1 MIYAFIQAHPEHAV
15 AKWASFLEVS
25 TSGYYAW
32 QQERES
38 RQARDSAYA
47 AQVQRIFDRSGGTY
61 GADRVT
67 GQLRKDGL
75 RSSFKKV
82 KRIMNEHGL
91 FSVHLRYQ
99 RSLTDSRGA
108 RDEDCPNLLRDVP
121 EIRPFQALSSDI
133 TYIPT
138 QEGFAYTCTI
148 RDLRS
153 GVVLAEQTAPRMK
166 KELVLDTIRSATRR
180 WKLDKGTIFHSDR
193 GSQYTSE
200 AVRECLRK
208 LGLRQS
214 FSRTGKPGDNTWSES
229 FYSILKKEL
238 VHPFGRFRTREEA
251 VQGIFAFIHGF
262 YNTTRI
268 QKNLDY
274 LSPMEWLNRYHNST
288 LKISA

>member
-15 AKWASFLEVS
+15 VKWASFLEVS

-38 RQARDSAYA
+38 RQARDAAYA
-47 AQVQRIFDRSGGTY
+47 ERVERVFEESGGTY

-133 TYIPT
+133 TYMPT

-148 RDLRS
+148 RDVRS

-166 KELVLDTIRSATRR
+166 KELVLDTIHSAARN
-180 WKLDKGTIFHSDR
+180 WKLDKGAIFHSDR

-200 AVRECLRK
+200 AVRECLRS

-238 VHPFGRFRTREEA
+238 VHPIGRFRTREEA
-251 VQGIFAFIHGF
+251 AQGVFAFIHGF

-268 QKNLDY
+268 QKKLDY

>member
-1 MIYAFIQAHPEHAV
+1 MDV
-15 AKWASFLEVS
+15 V
-25 TSGYYAW
+25 
-32 QQERES
+32 
-38 RQARDSAYA
+38 
-47 AQVQRIFDRSGGTY
+47 VQR
-61 GADRVT
+61 
-67 GQLRKDGL
+67 
-75 RSSFKKV
+75 
-82 KRIMNEHGL
+82 
-91 FSVHLRYQ
+91 
-99 RSLTDSRGA
+99 
-108 RDEDCPNLLRDVP
+108 
-121 EIRPFQALSSDI
+121 FQALSSDI
-133 TYIPT
+133 TYMPT

-148 RDLRS
+148 RDVRS

-166 KELVLDTIRSATRR
+166 KELVLDTIRSAARN

-200 AVRECLRK
+200 AVRECLRS

-238 VHPFGRFRTREEA
+238 VHPIGRFRTREEA
-251 VQGIFAFIHGF
+251 AQGVFAFIHGF

-274 LSPMEWLNRYHNST
+274 LSPLEWLKRYHNST

>member
-1 MIYAFIQAHPEHAV
+1 MIYAFIQVHPEHAV
-15 AKWASFLEVS
+15 VKWASFLEVS

-32 QQERES
+32 QQEREG
-38 RQARDSAYA
+38 RQARDAAYA
-47 AQVQRIFDRSGGTY
+47 ERVERVFEESGGTY
-61 GADRVT
+61 GADRVA
-67 GQLRKDGL
+67 GQLRKDGF
-75 RSSFKKV
+75 SASFKKV

-91 FSVHLRYQ
+91 FSVHLRYR

-133 TYIPT
+133 TYMPT

-148 RDLRS
+148 RDVRS
-153 GVVLAEQTAPRMK
+153 GVVLAEQTASRMK
-166 KELVLDTIRSATRR
+166 KELVLDTIRSAARN
-180 WKLDKGTIFHSDR
+180 WKLDKGAIFHSDR

-200 AVRECLRK
+200 AVRDCLRD

-238 VHPFGRFRTREEA
+238 VHPIGRFRTREEA
-251 VQGIFAFIHGF
+251 AQGVFAFIHGF

>member
-1 MIYAFIQAHPEHAV
+1 MIYAFIQAHREHAV
-15 AKWASFLEVS
+15 ARWASFLEVS

-32 QQERES
+32 QQGRES
-38 RQARDSAYA
+38 RQVRDDAYSAR
-47 AQVQRIFDRSGGTY
+47 VQRIFDQSGGTY
-61 GADRVT
+61 GADRVA
-67 GQLRKDGL
+67 GQLRKDGF
-75 RSSFKKV
+75 SASFKKV
-82 KRIMNEHGL
+82 KRIMNEQGL

-108 RDEDCPNLLRDVP
+108 RDEDCPNLLRDALG
-121 EIRPFQALSSDI
+121 IRPFQALSSDI

-153 GVVLAEQTAPRMK
+153 GVVLAEQTASRMK
-166 KELVLDTIRSATRR
+166 KELVLDTIRSAAKT
-180 WKLDKGTIFHSDR
+180 WKLDKGVIFHSDR

-229 FYSILKKEL
+229 FYAILKKEL
-238 VHPFGRFRTREEA
+238 VHPIGRFRTREEA
-251 VQGIFAFIHGF
+251 AQGVFAFIHSF
-262 YNTTRI
+262 YNTRRI
-268 QKNLDY
+268 QKRLGY
-274 LSPMEWLNRYHNST
+274 LSPLEWLNRYYNPT

>member
-1 MIYAFIQAHPEHAV
+1 MIYAFIENHPEHAV
-15 AKWASFLEVS
+15 ARWAAFVEVS

-32 QQERES
+32 QQEREG
-38 RQARDSAYA
+38 RQVRDDAYA
-47 AQVQRIFDRSGGTY
+47 AQVQRIFDQSGGTY
-61 GADRVT
+61 GADRVA
-67 GQLRKDGL
+67 GQLRKEGL
-75 RSSFKKV
+75 RASFKKV
-82 KRIMNEHGL
+82 KRVMNEHGL

-99 RSLTDSRGA
+99 RILTDSRGA
-108 RDEDCPNLLRDVP
+108 RDEDCPNLLRDKP
-121 EIRPFQALSSDI
+121 EIRPLRALSSDI

-153 GVVLAEQTAPRMK
+153 GVVLAEKTASRMK
-166 KELVLDTIRSATRR
+166 KELVLDTIHSAARS
-180 WKLDKGTIFHSDR
+180 WKLDKGAIFHSDR
-193 GSQYTSE
+193 GSQYASE

-208 LGLRQS
+208 LGFRQS

-238 VHPFGRFRTREEA
+238 VHPIGRFRTREEA
-251 VQGIFAFIHGF
+251 AQGVFTFINGF

-274 LSPMEWLNRYHNST
+274 LSPIEWLKRYHNST

>member
-1 MIYAFIQAHPEHAV
+1 MIYAFIRAHPEHAV
-15 AKWASFLEVS
+15 ARWASFLEVS
-25 TSGYYAW
+25 TSGYYTW

-38 RQARDSAYA
+38 RRAREDDYC
-47 AQVQRIFDRSGGTY
+47 AQVQRVFEQSGGTY
-61 GADRVT
+61 GADRVA
-67 GQLRKDGL
+67 GQLRKESL
-75 RSSFKKV
+75 RASFRKV
-82 KRIMNEHGL
+82 KRIMNERGL

-108 RDEDCPNLLRDVP
+108 RDEDCPNLLRDIP
-121 EIRPFQALSSDI
+121 EILPFQALSSDI

-153 GVVLAEQTAPRMK
+153 GIVLAEKTASGMK
-166 KELVLDTIRSATRR
+166 KELVLDTIRSAVKS
-180 WKLDKGTIFHSDR
+180 WKLERGTIFHSDR
-193 GSQYTSE
+193 GSQYTSQS
-200 AVRECLRK
+200 VRDCLRE
-208 LGLRQS
+208 LGFRQS

-238 VHPFGRFRTREEA
+238 VHPIGRFRTREEA
-251 VQGIFAFIHGF
+251 AQGVFAFIHSF
-262 YNTTRI
+262 YNTQRI
-268 QKNLDY
+268 QKCLGY

>member
-1 MIYAFIQAHPEHAV
+1 MIYAFIQAHPELAV
-15 AKWASFLEVS
+15 VKWASFLEVS

-38 RQARDSAYA
+38 RQARDNVYA
-47 AQVQRIFDRSGGTY
+47 GQVQRVFDQSGGTY

-67 GQLRKDGL
+67 GQLRKDGF
-75 RSSFKKV
+75 STSFKKV

-99 RSLTDSRGA
+99 RSLTDSRGS

-121 EIRPFQALSSDI
+121 EIRPLRALSSDI

-238 VHPFGRFRTREEA
+238 VHPIGRFRTREEA

>member
-1 MIYAFIQAHPEHAV
+1 MIYAFIQAHPELAV
-15 AKWASFLEVS
+15 VKWASFLEVS

-32 QQERES
+32 QQEREG
-38 RQARDSAYA
+38 RQVRDDAYA
-47 AQVQRIFDRSGGTY
+47 AQVQRIFDQSGGTY

-67 GQLRKDGL
+67 GQLRKDGF
-75 RSSFKKV
+75 SASFKKV

-99 RSLTDSRGA
+99 RSLTDSRGS

-121 EIRPFQALSSDI
+121 EIRPLRALSSDI

-238 VHPFGRFRTREEA
+238 VHPIGRFRTREEA
-251 VQGIFAFIHGF
+251 AQGVFTFINGF

-274 LSPMEWLNRYHNST
+274 LSPIEWLNRYHNST

>member
-15 AKWASFLEVS
+15 VKWASFLEVS

-38 RQARDSAYA
+38 RQARDNVYA
-47 AQVQRIFDRSGGTY
+47 DQVQRVFDQSGGTY

-67 GQLRKDGL
+67 GQLRKDGF
-75 RSSFKKV
+75 SASFKKV

-99 RSLTDSRGA
+99 RSLTDSRGT

-121 EIRPFQALSSDI
+121 EIRPLRALSSDI

-238 VHPFGRFRTREEA
+238 VHPIGRFRTREEA

>member
-1 MIYAFIQAHPEHAV
+1 MIYAFIENHPEHAV
-15 AKWASFLEVS
+15 ARWAAFVEVS

-32 QQERES
+32 QQEREG
-38 RQARDSAYA
+38 RQVRDDAYA
-47 AQVQRIFDRSGGTY
+47 AQVQRIFDQSGGTY
-61 GADRVT
+61 GADRVA
-67 GQLRKDGL
+67 GQLRKEGL
-75 RSSFKKV
+75 RASFKKV
-82 KRIMNEHGL
+82 KRVMNEHGL

-99 RSLTDSRGA
+99 RILTDSRGA
-108 RDEDCPNLLRDVP
+108 RDEDCPNLLRDKP
-121 EIRPFQALSSDI
+121 EIRPLRVLSSDI

-153 GVVLAEQTAPRMK
+153 GVVLAEKTASRMK

-229 FYSILKKEL
+229 FFSVLKKEL
-238 VHPFGRFRTREEA
+238 VHPLGRFESREEA
-251 VQGIFAFIHGF
+251 RHEVFAYIHGF
-262 YNTTRI
+262 YNTRRT
-268 QKNLDY
+268 QKRLGY
-274 LSPMEWLNRYHNST
+274 LSPLDWLNRRYTST
-288 LKISA
+288 VELTA

>member
-15 AKWASFLEVS
+15 ARWAPFLEVS

-32 QQERES
+32 LQERES
-38 RQARDSAYA
+38 RQAREDKYA
-47 AQVQRIFDRSGGTY
+47 VQVQRIFDQSGGTY
-61 GADRVT
+61 GADRVA
-67 GQLRKDGL
+67 GQLRKDGF
-75 RSSFKKV
+75 SASFKKV
-82 KRIMNEHGL
+82 KRIMNEQGL

-99 RSLTDSRGA
+99 RSLTDSRGV

-121 EIRPFQALSSDI
+121 GNRPFQALSSDI

-153 GVVLAEQTAPRMK
+153 GVVLAEQTASRMK
-166 KELVLDTIRSATRR
+166 KELVLDTLRSAVKG
-180 WKLDKGTIFHSDR
+180 WKLEKGTIFHSDR

-200 AVRECLRK
+200 AVRERLRAY
-208 LGLRQS
+208 GFRQS

-238 VHPFGRFRTREEA
+238 VHPIGRFRTREEA
-251 VQGIFAFIHGF
+251 AQGIFAFIHSF
-262 YNTTRI
+262 YNTQRI
-268 QKNLDY
+268 QKCLGY
-274 LSPMEWLNRYHNST
+274 LSPMEWLNRYYNST

>member
-15 AKWASFLEVS
+15 VKWASFLEVS

-38 RQARDSAYA
+38 RQARDNVYA
-47 AQVQRIFDRSGGTY
+47 GQVQRVFDQSGGTY

-67 GQLRKDGL
+67 GQLRKDGF
-75 RSSFKKV
+75 SASFKKV

-99 RSLTDSRGA
+99 RSLTDSRGS

-121 EIRPFQALSSDI
+121 EIRPLRALSSDI

-238 VHPFGRFRTREEA
+238 VHPIGRFRTREEA